1 MGALSASIVGVSAEK
16 LAFVDLIEREFVAA
30 GYSLSVAAAAVVNA
44 YAESGLNPLAIGDNG
59 RSVGLFQLNI
69 RGAGAGMT
77 VGDDGALP
85 QAAARQDAT
94 TNVRTLIARE
104 RSALGKVA
112 AGAAAGEGI
121 PRLAALFSTYVER
134 PANKPLSESYR
145 SALALRLFPL
155 GVRAE
160 VAAPDRSTPEATKR
174 STNTVF
180 LWGLAGLATI
190 GLLSA
195 VLRARN
201 LAERA
206 SRSGV

>member
-16 LAFVDLIEREFVAA
+16 LAFVDLIEREFVSA
-30 GYSLSVAAAAVVNA
+30 GYSLPVAAAAVVNA

-77 VGDDGALP
+77 T
-85 QAAARQDAT
+85 AARQDPT
-94 TNVRTLIARE
+94 TNARTLIARE

-155 GVRAE
+155 GVRA
-160 VAAPDRSTPEATKR
+160 AAGSLPDRSTPEATKR

-206 SRSGV
+206 PRSGA

>member
-1 MGALSASIVGVSAEK
+1 VGALSASIVGVSADK

-30 GYSLSVAAAAVVNA
+30 GYSLPVAAAAVVNA
-44 YAESGLNPLAIGDNG
+44 YAESSLNPLAVGDNG

-77 VGDDGALP
+77 T
-85 QAAARQDAT
+85 AARQDPL

-134 PANKPLSESYR
+134 PANKALSESYR
-145 SALALRLFPL
+145 SALAFRLFPL
-155 GVRAE
+155 GIRAE

-206 SRSGV
+206 PRSGA

>member
-1 MGALSASIVGVSAEK
+1 MGRLAASAVGLSSAQ
-16 LAFVDLIEREFVAA
+16 AGMVDLIEREFTSA
-30 GYSLSVAAAAVVNA
+30 GYALPVAAAAVVNA
-44 YAESGLNPLAIGDNG
+44 YAESSLNPLAIGDSG

-77 VGDDGALP
+77 T
-85 QAAARQDAT
+85 AARQDPT
-94 TNVRTLIARE
+94 TNARTLITRE

-112 AGAAAGEGI
+112 AAAAAGEGI

-134 PANKPLSESYR
+134 PSNKALSEAYR

-155 GVRAE
+155 GIVE
-160 VAAPDRSTPEATKR
+160 PTLPVSVRSTAPATER

-180 LWGLAGLATI
+180 LWGAAGLATI

-195 VLRARN
+195 ILRAHR

-206 SRSGV
+206 RTRPGP

>member
-30 GYSLSVAAAAVVNA
+30 GYSLPVAAAAVVNA
-44 YAESGLNPLAIGDNG
+44 YAESGLNPLAIGDKGN
-59 RSVGLFQLNI
+59 SVGLFQLNI

-77 VGDDGALP
+77 T
-85 QAAARQDAT
+85 AARQDPL
-94 TNVRTLIARE
+94 TNARTLIARE

-134 PANKPLSESYR
+134 PANKPLAESTR

>member
-1 MGALSASIVGVSAEK
+1 M
-16 LAFVDLIEREFVAA
+16 
-30 GYSLSVAAAAVVNA
+30 VNA
-44 YAESGLNPLAIGDNG
+44 YAESGLNPLAIGDKGN
-59 RSVGLFQLNI
+59 SVGLFQLNI

-77 VGDDGALP
+77 T
-85 QAAARQDAT
+85 AARQDPL
-94 TNVRTLIARE
+94 TNARTLIARE

-134 PANKPLSESYR
+134 PANKPLAESTR
-145 SALALRLFPL
+145 SALAFRLFPL
-155 GVRAE
+155 GVRAAGS
-160 VAAPDRSTPEATKR
+160 VPDRSTPEATKR

-180 LWGLAGLATI
+180 LWGLAGLAAI

-206 SRSGV
+206 RLLSGS